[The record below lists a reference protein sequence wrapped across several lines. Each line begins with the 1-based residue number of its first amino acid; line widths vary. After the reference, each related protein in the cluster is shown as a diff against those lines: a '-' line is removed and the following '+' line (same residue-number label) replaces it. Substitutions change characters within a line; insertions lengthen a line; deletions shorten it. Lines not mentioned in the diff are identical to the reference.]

1 MAVAEDSEVATGVHA
16 GDHPIYS
23 VCRPEFVEG
32 VRQDAEEGGE
42 RFRDEALP
50 HAHMCER

>member
-1 MAVAEDSEVATGVHA
+1 VAVAEDSEVATGVHA

-23 VCRPEFVEG
+23 VCRPEFVEAFDRMQKK
-32 VRQDAEEGGE
+32 VVEG
-42 RFRDEALP
+42 FRYEALP